1 MQALQNSVPEIL
13 SAVSI
18 RNMKWGNRLRSKLDE
33 LGWSLPRLAAEMGRP
48 DDAALIESLGKY
60 VNDRVDNP
68 RGMMMRDIAAAIGMT
83 EVELRTGNKLTT
95 SIHDEVITQN
105 SRDTATLGG
114 AVSLTK
120 KIPAYGQ
127 AMGGKYGEFILN
139 GNKVADI
146 LAPASLNNVA
156 DAYAVYIAGDSMEPR
171 YFAGEAAFVHPGLP
185 VRKGDFVVAQIAS
198 DDEGSAPLA
207 YVKRFLSMDDKRLR
221 LEQFNPRKTI
231 EFPRKKVVSVH
242 LILMAGR
249 G

>member
-1 MQALQNSVPEIL
+1 MQSPQISVPENL
-13 SAVSI
+13 SAISMC
-18 RNMKWGNRLRSKLDE
+18 NMKWGTRLREKLDD

-48 DDAALIESLGKY
+48 DDAALIESLNKY

-68 RGMMMRDIAAAIGMT
+68 RGNMMREIASAIGMT
-83 EVELRTGNKLTT
+83 EIELRTGNPLTT
-95 SIHDEVITQN
+95 ASSESSTLPN
-105 SRDTATLGG
+105 SRDNATIGG
-114 AVSLTK
+114 AVSLTN

-127 AMGGKYGEFILN
+127 AMGGKFGEFILN

-146 LAPASLNNVA
+146 LAPASLNGVH

-185 VRKGDFVVAQIAS
+185 IRKGDFVVAQIAS
-198 DDEGSAPLA
+198 DEGSPPLA
-207 YVKRFLSMDDKRLR
+207 YVKRFVAMDDRRLR
-221 LEQFNPRKTI
+221 LEQFNPKKII
-231 EFPRKKVVSVH
+231 EFHRKMVVSVH